1 MMNFENKVVIVTGG
15 GQGIGET
22 YAKSFAAD
30 GASVVIAELSE
41 ENGQRVANEITQ
53 AGGKAVFVKTD
64 VSSETDAAA
73 AASTAVEHF
82 GGIDIL
88 VNNAAI
94 FHGMRYETMLDVD
107 LDYYYQIMKIN
118 MHSPLVMTRAVAG
131 YMKERGGGS
140 IINQSSTAAWKVQG
154 GYYGVAKLGVQGLTM
169 CLAGELGAN
178 NIRVNAIAPGP
189 TDTDATR
196 QVPEEILNQVVGGL
210 VLKRL
215 GNTDD
220 IVNMAKFLASDE
232 ANWITGQIF
241 RVDGG
246 DTILPA

>member
-1 MMNFENKVVIVTGG
+1 MTFEGKVVIITGG

-22 YAKSFAAD
+22 YAKSFAEA
-30 GASVVIAELSE
+30 GASVIIAEL
-41 ENGQRVANEITQ
+41 NADAGARVASEICTTG
-53 AGGKAVFVKTD
+53 ARAVFVKTD
-64 VSSETDAAA
+64 VSSESDAAA
-73 AASTAVEHF
+73 VAKAAQETF

-107 LDYYYQIMKIN
+107 LDYYYQIMKVN
-118 MHSPLVMTRAVAG
+118 MHSPLVMTRAVADA
-131 YMKERGGGS
+131 MTQRGGGS
-140 IINQSSTAAWKVQG
+140 IINQSSTAAWKAQG

-169 CLAGELGAN
+169 CLASELGDR

-189 TDTDATR
+189 TDTEATR
-196 QVPEEILNQVVGGL
+196 QVPAEILDHVVNGL
-210 VLKRL
+210 ALKRL
-215 GNTDD
+215 GDTHD

-232 ANWITGQIF
+232 AGWITGQTF

-246 DTILPA
+246 DTMLPA